1 MAQGLWDVVISG
13 YEIPPQDPEAMQS
26 WDENKQKQFEDNQ
39 KRDINALTLIHRGVT
54 PSIFPRIMAATTAK
68 EAWKIL
74 GDAYKGTQKLNNNML
89 SANEPSY
96 DRAADLKA
104 FDETKAGVK
113 GLVDAGIST
122 VPPFFINSKTESNP
136 SSPLSPAHKP
146 EFGIPVI
153 DLSRVGGDPDSH
165 TGIVER
171 IRVASESWGF
181 FQVVNHGIPHAV
193 LEEMLKGVR
202 RFHEQD
208 VEVKKEYYTRDVSK
222 KVVYNSNYDL
232 YSGPAANWRDSFY
245 CLMSP
250 HPPDPQDLPSV
261 CREILIEYSKQV
273 MRLGSLLMELLSEAL
288 GLNSKHLNNMDCDKG
303 LAVLCHYYPAC
314 PQPELTLGT
323 SKHSDDGF
331 LTVLLQDQIGGLQ
344 VLHQNHWFDIP
355 PVPGALVVNIGD
367 LLQLITNDKLKSIE
381 HRVLAKREGP
391 RISVAC
397 FLSSSFQSTSKV
409 YGPIEELVSE
419 DNPPRYREITVE
431 EYVTFAANKGL
442 DGISPLLNFRL

>member
-1 MAQGLWDVVISG
+1 
-13 YEIPPQDPEAMQS
+13 
-26 WDENKQKQFEDNQ
+26 
-39 KRDINALTLIHRGVT
+39 
-54 PSIFPRIMAATTAK
+54 
-68 EAWKIL
+68 
-74 GDAYKGTQKLNNNML
+74 ML